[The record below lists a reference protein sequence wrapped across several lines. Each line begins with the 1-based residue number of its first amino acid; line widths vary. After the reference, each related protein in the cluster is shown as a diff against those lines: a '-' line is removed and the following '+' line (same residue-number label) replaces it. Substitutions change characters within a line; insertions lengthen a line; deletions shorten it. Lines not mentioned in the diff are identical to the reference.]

1 MIRELR
7 RPLARW
13 RLIWTRE
20 GRLAFVRH
28 LLGPLL
34 AVGYRTWIARN
45 EPAGA
50 DLARQ
55 RVDARAMPYRPV
67 FTVVIPAE
75 DAPPALLD
83 ASIRSAVDQS
93 YDRWELRVAARPPR
107 SAEVERLAAAWVEK
121 DARVHIDGAGASPI
135 PFGGAGEFVAR
146 LAAGDT
152 LAPNALFEAARL
164 LNEHRGAEIIYFD
177 EDALSADGRTRSS
190 PFFKPG
196 WSPEMLLSVNY
207 LAHALIKRTLLEDI
221 GLDVARAGPWDL
233 ALRCSERTREIR
245 RIARVLYHSRAGAPP
260 APPGPEDLRA
270 LEAHCRR
277 QGIAG
282 ARAAVVP
289 PGVVRLTWPA
299 GDRHVSIII
308 PNKDREPFLR
318 RCLTSLLRHTGYPRF
333 EILIV
338 DTGSTDEAIRRYYA
352 DLAHERR
359 IRVLEHPGPF
369 NFSAANNAGA
379 RGATGDLLLFL
390 NNDTEALNQDWLEE
404 MVRWADRPEIGAVGA
419 KLLYPDGTIQHAGIV
434 VGLRGLAHHIYRQAG
449 ETRVDLFGS
458 VDWYRDYLAVT
469 GACLMMRRQVFDE
482 VGGFDERYRIAYSD
496 IEMCLRIH
504 GRGYRIVYTPFAR
517 LRHDEGATRGGV
529 YPPSDT
535 RRALAHM
542 GGLVASGDPYFHPG
556 LSHESLL
563 PALPRRGDR
572 PRDVLFK
579 RHLAR
584 TSAT

>member
-146 LAAGDT
+146 LVAGDT

-338 DTGSTDEAIRRYYA
+338 DTGSTDEATRRYYA
-352 DLAHERR
+352 DLARDGR
-359 IRVLEHPGPF
+359 IRILEHPGPF

-379 RGATGDLLLFL
+379 REATGDLLLFL

-404 MVRWADRPEIGAVGA
+404 MVRWADRREIGAVGA

>member
-1 MIRELR
+1 
-7 RPLARW
+7 
-13 RLIWTRE
+13 
-20 GRLAFVRH
+20 
-28 LLGPLL
+28 
-34 AVGYRTWIARN
+34 
-45 EPAGA
+45 
-50 DLARQ
+50 
-55 RVDARAMPYRPV
+55 MPYRPV

-338 DTGSTDEAIRRYYA
+338 DTGSTDEATRRYYA
-352 DLAHERR
+352 DLARDGR
-359 IRVLEHPGPF
+359 IRILEHPGPF

-379 RGATGDLLLFL
+379 REATGDLLLFL

-404 MVRWADRPEIGAVGA
+404 MVRWADRREIGAVGA

>member
-1 MIRELR
+1 MRELR
-7 RPLARW
+7 RPLARL
-13 RLIWTRE
+13 RRIWTRE

-34 AVGYRTWIARN
+34 AVSYRTWIARN
-45 EPAGA
+45 EPAAA

-55 RVDARAMPYRPV
+55 RVDAQAMPYRPV
-67 FTVVIPAE
+67 FTVVIPAG

-93 YDRWELRVAARPPR
+93 YERWELRVAAGPPR
-107 SAEVERLAAAWVEK
+107 SSEAERVAAAWVAR
-121 DARVHIDGAGASPI
+121 DARIHIDGADAPAI
-135 PFGGAGEFVAR
+135 PFGGAGEFVAP

-152 LAPNALFEAARL
+152 LAPNALFEVARL

-177 EDALSADGRTRSS
+177 EDALSADGRARSS
-190 PFFKPG
+190 PLFKPG

-207 LAHALIKRTLLEDI
+207 LAHALIKRSLLEDI
-221 GLDVARAGPWDL
+221 GPDAARSGSWDL
-233 ALRCSERTREIR
+233 ALRCSERAREIR
-245 RIARVLYHSRAGAPP
+245 RIARVLYHSRSGARP
-260 APPGPEDLRA
+260 APARPEDLRA
-270 LEAHCRR
+270 LETHCRR

-299 GDRHVSIII
+299 RDRNVSIII

-338 DTGSTDEAIRRYYA
+338 DTGSTDEATRRYYA

-379 RGATGDLLLFL
+379 REATGDLLLFL
-390 NNDTEALNQDWLEE
+390 NNDTEALDEDWLEE

-469 GACLMMRRQVFDE
+469 GACLMVRRQVFDE

-496 IEMCLRIH
+496 IEMCLQIARH
-504 GRGYRIVYTPFAR
+504 GYRILYTPFAR
-517 LRHDEGATRGGV
+517 LRHDEGATRGTA
-529 YPPSDT
+529 YPPADT
-535 RRALAHM
+535 RRALEHM
-542 GGLVASGDPYFHPG
+542 RGQVSSGDPYFHPG
-556 LSHESLL
+556 LSHESLV

-572 PRDVLFK
+572 PRDVLL
-579 RHLAR
+579 RRLIAR
-584 TSAT
+584 TSTT

>member
-1 MIRELR
+1 MER
-7 RPLARW
+7 
-13 RLIWTRE
+13 
-20 GRLAFVRH
+20 
-28 LLGPLL
+28 
-34 AVGYRTWIARN
+34 
-45 EPAGA
+45 
-50 DLARQ
+50 
-55 RVDARAMPYRPV
+55 DAR
-67 FTVVIPAE
+67 I
-75 DAPPALLD
+75 
-83 ASIRSAVDQS
+83 
-93 YDRWELRVAARPPR
+93 
-107 SAEVERLAAAWVEK
+107 
-121 DARVHIDGAGASPI
+121 HIDGADASAI
-135 PFGGAGEFVAR
+135 PFGGAGEFVAP

-164 LNEHRGAEIIYFD
+164 LNEHRGTEIIYSD
-177 EDALSADGRTRSS
+177 EDTLSADGRTRSS

-221 GLDVARAGPWDL
+221 GPAGRSGSWDL
-233 ALRCSERTREIR
+233 ALRCSERAREIR
-245 RIARVLYHSRAGAPP
+245 RIAAVLYHLRAGARP
-260 APPGPEDLRA
+260 ALPRPEDLRA

-282 ARAAVVP
+282 AHAAVVP

-299 GDRHVSIII
+299 GDRNVSIII
-308 PNKDREPFLR
+308 PNKDREPLLR

-338 DTGSTDEAIRRYYA
+338 DTGSTDEATRRYYA
-352 DLAHERR
+352 DLAHEGR
-359 IRVLEHPGPF
+359 IRILEHPGPF

-379 RGATGDLLLFL
+379 RAATGDLLLFL

-404 MVRWADRPEIGAVGA
+404 MVRWAGRREIGAVGA

-434 VGLRGLAHHIYRQAG
+434 VGLRGLAHHIYRQAA
-449 ETRVDLFGS
+449 ETHVDIFGS
-458 VDWYRDYLAVT
+458 VDWYRNYLAVT
-469 GACLMMRRQVFDE
+469 GACLMVRRQVFDE

-504 GRGYRIVYTPFAR
+504 ARGYRIVYTPFAR

-529 YPPSDT
+529 FPPSDT
-535 RRALAHM
+535 RRALDRM
-542 GGLVASGDPYFHPG
+542 GDLVSSGDPYFHPG

-572 PRDVLFK
+572 PRDVLLK

-584 TSAT
+584 TSTT

>member
-1 MIRELR
+1 MMTQARRHLAQLR
-7 RPLARW
+7 V
-13 RLIWTRE
+13 IWARE
-20 GRLAFVRH
+20 GKLAFVRQ
-28 LLGPLL
+28 LLRPLL
-34 AVGYRTWIARN
+34 AVGYRTWIARH
-45 EPAGA
+45 EPGA
-50 DLARQ
+50 EELARQ
-55 RVDARAMPYRPV
+55 RADAQAMAFRPV
-67 FTVVIPAE
+67 FTVVVPAG

-83 ASIRSAVDQS
+83 ASIRSAVGQS
-93 YDRWELRVAARPPR
+93 YDRWELRVTDGPR
-107 SAEVERLAAAWVEK
+107 KGSEAERLAAAWAGR
-121 DARVHIDGAGASPI
+121 DARIRIDGADAPTT
-135 PFGGAGEFVAR
+135 PVADAGEFVAP

-152 LAPNALFEAARL
+152 LAPNALFEVARL

-177 EDALSADGRTRSS
+177 EDVLSPDGRTRSS

-207 LAHALIKRTLLEDI
+207 LAHAFIKRTLLED
-221 GLDVARAGPWDL
+221 AGPAAVPGGAWDL
-233 ALRCSERTREIR
+233 ALRCSERAREIR
-245 RIARVLYHSRAGAPP
+245 RIAGVLYHSRAGAPP
-260 APPGPEDLRA
+260 APPQPEDLRA
-270 LEAHCRR
+270 LEEHCRR

-289 PGVVRLTWPA
+289 PGVVRLTWPT
-299 GDRHVSIII
+299 GDRGVSIII
-308 PNKDREPFLR
+308 PTKDREPLLR
-318 RCLTSLLRHTGYPRF
+318 RCLTSLLRRTAYPRF

-338 DTGSTDEAIRRYYA
+338 DTGSTDEATRRYYA
-352 DLAHERR
+352 DLAKDRR
-359 IRVLEHPGPF
+359 IRILEHPGPF

-390 NNDTEALNQDWLEE
+390 NNDTEALNQEWLEE

-419 KLLYPDGTIQHAGIV
+419 KLLYADGTIQHAGIV

-449 ETRVDLFGS
+449 DTHADLFGS

-469 GACLMMRRQVFDE
+469 GACLLVRRQVFDE

-504 GRGYRIVYTPFAR
+504 RRGYRIVYTPFAR

-529 YPPSDT
+529 VPPSDT
-535 RRALAHM
+535 RRALDHM
-542 GGLVASGDPYFHPG
+542 GDLVSSGDPYFHPG

-572 PRDVLFK
+572 PRDVLLK
-579 RHLAR
+579 RLIAR
-584 TSAT
+584 ISAT